1 MQTKKPRRMEVNNN
15 LVRYNEESVEIVQYP
30 ENMEGIISS
39 MADRFSAKRPEL
51 EKRLNEW
58 NKTRKYLRVD

>member
-1 MQTKKPRRMEVNNN
+1 MNNN
-15 LVRYNEESVEIVQYP
+15 LVRYNEESIEILQYP

>member
-1 MQTKKPRRMEVNNN
+1 MNNN

-58 NKTRKYLRVD
+58 NKTAGCLPKGGPQKDL